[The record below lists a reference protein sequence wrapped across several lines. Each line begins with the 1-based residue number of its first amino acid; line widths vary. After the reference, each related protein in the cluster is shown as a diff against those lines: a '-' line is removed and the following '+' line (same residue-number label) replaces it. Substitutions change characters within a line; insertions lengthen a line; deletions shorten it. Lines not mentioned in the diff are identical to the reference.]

1 MLPLEAIRIE
11 RFAVSW
17 GLWLVTMAAWAAA
30 CIWVERDA
38 RQTFGRSLPW
48 RFLFVTVGAGLLLG
62 TCLFGTTPLPLFV
75 GLVVCA
81 TAAYVLIRDSF
92 VSVDRRLVPF
102 VVVGEAISRAIR
114 KAGLE
119 ASLQRLSGRG
129 GVASQVSFGGPPV
142 TLLKQDGSVSAG
154 AGGHE
159 QSQAAVMAQRIL
171 GDAVA
176 RRATE
181 MHLEAKAGQEV
192 LARYRIDGM
201 LHTMHL
207 LPPAAGAAILSGL
220 KALAGIDT
228 AGQRRPQ
235 DGAFMVVADGRR
247 FDVRFASQP
256 AGGGEKLVLQLLDSQ
271 RITVT
276 GALAGLGM
284 RESVVES
291 LRGIIQ
297 QGRGVLI
304 VSGPAGSGRTTTA
317 YAALREIDVLTRSI
331 VTIEDSIPCRLD
343 NVSQTA
349 VNRATDLTGAKILRS
364 ALRHDPD
371 VILVDELKDKE
382 PADIALQA
390 AVTGHFVIATLTSAD
405 AATAVSR
412 LIDIGIDATL
422 IQSAVTAVLAQRLVR
437 LLCPKCKEAYRP
449 PEDMVRRLGLPPDKV
464 PVLYKEVG
472 CRSCHGTGFRG
483 RTGVYELLEVDADIR
498 TLLGG
503 RPSADAIYRMARTKG
518 MRTFRQSALVKA
530 CEGVTSISEAERATQ

>member
-17 GLWLVTMAAWAAA
+17 GVWLVTMAAWAAA

-48 RFLFVTVGAGLLLG
+48 RFLFVAVGAGLLLG

-75 GLVVCA
+75 GLVLAA
-81 TAAYVLIRDSF
+81 TAAYVLIRDSL

-102 VVVGEAISRAIR
+102 VAVGEAIGQAIR
-114 KAGLE
+114 KMGLE
-119 ASLQRLSGRG
+119 ASLRRLSGRG
-129 GVASQVSFGGPPV
+129 GVASRVSFSGSPV

-154 AGGHE
+154 GGGQE
-159 QSQAAVMAQRIL
+159 RSQAIVIAQRFL

-176 RRATE
+176 KRATE
-181 MHLEAKAGQEV
+181 MHLDIQSGQEV
-192 LARYRIDGM
+192 QARYRIDGM
-201 LHTMHL
+201 LHTMHVL
-207 LPPAAGAAILSGL
+207 PAAAGEVVLSGL
-220 KALAGIDT
+220 KALAGIDHT
-228 AGQRRPQ
+228 GQRRPQ
-235 DGAFMVVADGRR
+235 DGAFMVVAEGRR
-247 FDVRFASQP
+247 FDVRIASQP
-256 AGGGEKLVLQLLDSQ
+256 AGVGEKIMLQLLDSQ
-271 RITVT
+271 RITVR
-276 GALAGLGM
+276 GALSGLGM
-284 RESVVES
+284 REPVVAA

-331 VTIEDSIPCRLD
+331 VTIEDAIACRLD
-343 NVSQTA
+343 NVSQTT
-349 VNRATDLTGAKILRS
+349 VDRATDLTCAKILRS
-364 ALRHDPD
+364 ALRQDPD

-437 LLCPKCKEAYRP
+437 LLCPTCKEAYRP
-449 PEDMVRRLGLPPDKV
+449 PEDMVRRLGMPPDKV

-483 RTGVYELLEVDADIR
+483 RIGVYELLEVDADIR
-498 TLLGG
+498 NLLGG
-503 RPSADAIYRMARTKG
+503 RPSAEAIYRMARKKG
-518 MRTFRQSALVKA
+518 MRTCRQAALVKA